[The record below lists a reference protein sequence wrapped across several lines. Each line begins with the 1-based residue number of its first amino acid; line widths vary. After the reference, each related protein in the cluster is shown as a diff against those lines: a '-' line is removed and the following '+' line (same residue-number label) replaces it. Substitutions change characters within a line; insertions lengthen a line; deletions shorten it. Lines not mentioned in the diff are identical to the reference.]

1 MSIEKEAC
9 NKTGNNILPTKADLL
24 HQALVVI
31 NSNHKQITTNSIK
44 VSEVFS
50 KRPADVNRRIV
61 NLNKKGACK
70 IAPNYYLDEQGRKQK
85 YYVLDRKN
93 FSIVVLGFTG
103 NEAEKFRVEYV
114 EQFEKNATELLE
126 WRKLRQAVIEPT
138 KMASDSIQWLRLEL
152 EKEIPESR
160 KPGLLHTH
168 IQRAITK
175 YSTGNSNI
183 KREVMTARQ
192 LKLVEWLEKQVHDE
206 IERLKALGLPAT
218 EIRKQIL
225 LLLKGNE

>member
-1 MSIEKEAC
+1 MKFS
-9 NKTGNNILPTKADLL
+9 PKADKEEVLSSGITGMD
-24 HQALVVI
+24 QNMPNTYLV
-31 NSNHKQITTNSIK
+31 
-44 VSEVFS
+44 
-50 KRPADVNRRIV
+50 
-61 NLNKKGACK
+61 
-70 IAPNYYLDEQGRKQK
+70 
-85 YYVLDRKN
+85 
-93 FSIVVLGFTG
+93 
-103 NEAEKFRVEYV
+103 EKHLE
-114 EQFEKNATELLE
+114 ELLE
-126 WRKLRQAVIEPT
+126 WEKTRQAVIEPT